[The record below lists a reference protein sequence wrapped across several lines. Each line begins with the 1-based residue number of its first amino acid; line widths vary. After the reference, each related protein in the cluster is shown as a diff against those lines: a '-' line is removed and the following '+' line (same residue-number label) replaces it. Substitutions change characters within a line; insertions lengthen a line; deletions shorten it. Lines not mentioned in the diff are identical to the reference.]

1 MSLRGLKG
9 RGNPLTKDKQNMQ
22 ENFNNQPYTDDQEI
36 DVMELISKLWKRR
49 KMIIKWCAVGAV
61 IGLVAG
67 FSIPKTYKAGVT
79 LVPEVQQ
86 RTGSAVSSIASMM
99 GVNLN
104 NSVDAIDAEMY
115 PDIVHSTAFIVE
127 LFDLPVTFERRDS
140 MITAPLIEYMK
151 EYQKRPWWSAV
162 ISAPFKLLGWCIDLV
177 TPDGEEED
185 VAGGILDPQNL
196 PRKERGVVKYFAEN
210 IMVNVDKKSLKTQ
223 MSLEMQ
229 DPLVVAA
236 VMEAVTENLKN
247 YMSDY
252 RTSKARQ
259 DVQNLEVICQQRKA
273 DYYKAQ
279 QAYAAHIDAN
289 KNVIRQSDNAER
301 ERLQQEMNLAYQV
314 YSQVSTSLEGS
325 RIQAEQAKP
334 VFVIIEDVKVPLH
347 RSAPSKAKLLV
358 IFTFLAGCCAAGW
371 ILFGDEYWKKLKE
384 NL

>member
-1 MSLRGLKG
+1 
-9 RGNPLTKDKQNMQ
+9 MQ
-22 ENFNNQPYTDDQEI
+22 ENINNQPYNDEPEI
-36 DVMELISKLWKRR
+36 DIMELISKLWKRR
-49 KMIIKWCAVGAV
+49 SMIIKWCIVGAI

-67 FSIPKTYKAGVT
+67 FSIPKTYTAGVT

-86 RTGSAVSSIASMM
+86 RTSSGVSSIASMM

-115 PDIVHSTAFIVE
+115 PDVVHSTGFIVN
-127 LFDLPVTFERRDS
+127 LFDLPVTFERKDS
-140 MITAPLIEYMK
+140 VITAPLVEYMK
-151 EYQKRPWWSAV
+151 EYQRAPWWSAV
-162 ISAPFKLLGWCIDLV
+162 IKFPFKVLGWCIDLV
-177 TPDGEEED
+177 TPDEEEEES
-185 VAGGILDPQNL
+185 AGDGTLNPQNL
-196 PRKERGVVKYFAEN
+196 PKKERGVVKYFAEN

-229 DPLVVAA
+229 DPLVVAT

-247 YMSDY
+247 YMTDY
-252 RTSKARQ
+252 RTSKSRQ
-259 DVQNLEVICQQRKA
+259 DVQNLEVICAQRKA

-279 QAYAAHIDAN
+279 QDYAKYIDAN
-289 KNVIRQSDNAER
+289 KNVILQSANAER

-314 YSQVSTSLEGS
+314 YSQVATNLEGA

-334 VFVIIEDVKVPLH
+334 VFVIVEDVKVPIQ

-371 ILFGDEYWKKLKE
+371 VLFGDEYWKKLKE